1 MAKKRK
7 TTMNKRMSG
16 SLFDG
21 VPCELPEES
30 CDILLRH
37 DRVRLERIVSTG
49 HATPAGRWYD
59 QPQAEWVLV
68 VKGEA
73 GLRFEDEDEAR
84 PLKAGD
90 YLFIPPH
97 ARHRVEWTS
106 AREPTIWLALHLPRG
121 AEEGLDR

>member
-1 MAKKRK
+1 
-7 TTMNKRMSG
+7 MSERTSG
-16 SLFDG
+16 NLFDG

-30 CDILLRH
+30 LNILLRR
-37 DRVRLERIVSTG
+37 DGVRLERIVSTG
-49 HATPAGRWYD
+49 HATPAASWYD

-73 GLRFEDEDEAR
+73 GLRFEDEAEAR

-90 YLFIPPH
+90 FLFIPPH
-97 ARHRVEWTS
+97 ARHRVEWTG

-121 AEEGLDR
+121 TEDGLDR